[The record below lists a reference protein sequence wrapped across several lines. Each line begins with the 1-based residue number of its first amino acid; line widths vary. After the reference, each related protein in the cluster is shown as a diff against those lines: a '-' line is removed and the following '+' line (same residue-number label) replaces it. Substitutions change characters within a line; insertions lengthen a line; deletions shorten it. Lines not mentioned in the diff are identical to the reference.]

1 MVNSC
6 FPPLPSIR
14 HHYFSRDE
22 ERKRMMGLRSILTT
36 LLKGKV
42 VAAVLVGTTVVGG
55 ATVAMAS
62 PAGQTLTHQVA
73 VVAKTVTTTAHKGNM
88 DKGTA
93 TPDATPH
100 GKGQENDHSQQCA
113 SLPGVQRL
121 ATKFALSTASQSDDV
136 QAICSLHDGTFKGT
150 TTSGSTVSAGRVY
163 GLGEIDQLLTYA
175 QFLASHD
182 KGNADSKLTSSNA
195 RTYLADALA
204 GCGKTPLEVC
214 LKANTSATPTP
225 TANNGNAN
233 KNGKGNTNG
242 NGNDNGNGN
251 GNDNGN
257 GKAKSAS
264 TPTLKH

>member
-1 MVNSC
+1 M
-6 FPPLPSIR
+6 I
-14 HHYFSRDE
+14 
-22 ERKRMMGLRSILTT
+22 GLRSILTT
-36 LLKGKV
+36 LLKGKM

-62 PAGQTLTHQVA
+62 PAGQMLTHQVA

-93 TPDATPH
+93 TPDATLH
-100 GKGQENDHSQQCA
+100 GKSQKNDHSQQCA
-113 SLPGVQRL
+113 GLPGVQRL
-121 ATKFALSTASQSDDV
+121 ATKFALSTASQSADV

-182 KGNADSKLTSSNA
+182 KGNADGKLTSSNA
-195 RTYLADALA
+195 RTHLADALQ

-225 TANNGNAN
+225 TANKGNGN
-233 KNGKGNTNG
+233 KNGQGNTNNNG
-242 NGNDNGNGN
+242 NNNDNGNGN
-251 GNDNGN
+251 GKVKPTG
-257 GKAKSAS
+257 
-264 TPTLKH
+264 TPTPKH